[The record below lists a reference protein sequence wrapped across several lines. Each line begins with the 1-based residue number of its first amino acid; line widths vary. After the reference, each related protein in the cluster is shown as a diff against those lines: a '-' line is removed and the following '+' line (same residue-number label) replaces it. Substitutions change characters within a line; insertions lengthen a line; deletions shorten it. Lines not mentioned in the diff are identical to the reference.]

1 MGGKPPMSGDVSLY
15 FNLLSRDRAT
25 PAIQK
30 SAAAVRAANMSAAAS
45 TAVMGAA
52 MASAGAW
59 AISLGAAVSAGIG
72 SIPAIAAGAAASI
85 IGLKLATGG
94 LGAAWKALGQST
106 ASGGGSA
113 ASTARQVAAAQ
124 REVASAS
131 EALSRANKQLAAAQ
145 QAVNDSQEIAVKNLR
160 DLNLNLADAQ
170 LSEQAAVL
178 GLADARQALA
188 QARMSGDSSQIAH
201 ATLGYKEAQLAILQ
215 ARARTDDLTEAQQ
228 KAAAAG
234 IQGSEA
240 VTSAQEQYL
249 TATQA
254 VADATQRLAD
264 AQANLKTAG
273 SGGGGGG
280 SNAAAEA
287 MAKLAPS
294 AREVVL
300 ALKAMGP
307 EWRKV
312 QQSVQQETFRGVAG
326 DLKNLSS
333 AVLPTVSAQ
342 MKRMGQSFNLGIRQT
357 LKLASSSKSV
367 GSLNTILTSTNQAV
381 DKIARSLAPFVD
393 GFLTLGAAGS
403 SILPQIAGWVQ
414 QLAVDFQNWANAASS
429 SGRLAT
435 WLGQGRDA
443 LQALWTTARNVLGII
458 GAIFKAG
465 GADSGV
471 GFLQKL
477 AEMTTRLRE
486 FLNTAQGQAAV
497 NRVLDDLRSILGGI
511 TDLLPAVAGHAGEFT
526 DTLKV
531 SAPIMHELAQH
542 ADTLAKLL
550 PWIAAGYVLAKAAG
564 LLHLGVLI
572 AQLPVMAAHATAN
585 RFLAREMKAVRVAQ
599 QEQNAAMIQGEVIQK
614 RSIIAMIA
622 SKIATVAQAVASGI
636 ATAAQWLWNIAQMAN
651 PTMLIVIAI
660 IALIAIFVLLWV
672 KCSWFRDFWIG
683 LWHILADSALW
694 LWHKVL
700 EPYFMWI
707 IGNYIMLWNFLK
719 AVGAWFAGPFVDF
732 FVHAYQW
739 LKDKATDAA
748 NWVTSKFQG
757 MLNFFINLPGRI
769 KSAVS
774 GLWDALINVTRG
786 AFNKV
791 IGLWNSLDF
800 ALSIKVPDWV
810 PGVGGKGF
818 SVSDIFPDLPYL
830 ASGGLIARAGLAM
843 VGEKGPEVVSL
854 PEGAQVHRSG
864 TGPSSGPTQIVLRI
878 DSAGSRMDDAI
889 VELIR
894 RAVRAQGGDL
904 AVLGLKA
911 A

>member
-1 MGGKPPMSGDVSLY
+1 MAGSDVSLY
-15 FNLLSRDRAT
+15 FNMVAKDRAT
-25 PAIQK
+25 PVIQR
-30 SAAAVRAANMSAAAS
+30 SAAAVRAANAAAAAS
-45 TAVMGAA
+45 TVAMGAA
-52 MASAGAW
+52 MASAGAY
-59 AISLGAAVSAGIG
+59 AIALGSAVSG
-72 SIPAIAAGAAASI
+72 SIGLIPSIAAGAAAAI
-85 IGLKLATGG
+85 VGLKMATSG
-94 LGAAWKALGQST
+94 LGTAWKAMGQAS

-273 SGGGGGG
+273 AGGGGGG
-280 SNAAAEA
+280 GPSAAAIA

-307 EWRKV
+307 AWTRV
-312 QQSVQQETFRGVAG
+312 QQSVQQATFAGVAG
-326 DLKNLSS
+326 DLRTLSA
-333 AVLPTVSAQ
+333 AVLPSVTTQ
-342 MKRMGQSFNLGIRQT
+342 LTKMGQGFNRAIRSTLG
-357 LKLASSSKSV
+357 LAASKKSV
-367 GSLNTILTSTNQAV
+367 GELDTILTATNQAV
-381 DKIARSLAPFVD
+381 DRIGRAMAPFLD
-393 GFLTLGAAGS
+393 GFLTLGAAGAGF
-403 SILPQIAGWVQ
+403 LPQMAGWVGT
-414 QLAVDFQNWANAASS
+414 LADKFQAWANSAQQT
-429 SGRLAT
+429 GKLAT
-435 WLGQGRDA
+435 WLNN
-443 LQALWTTARNVLGII
+443 ARNALDSLWHIAGNVAASI
-458 GAIFKAG
+458 AAVFRAG
-465 GADSGV
+465 GGSDGATM
-471 GFLQKL
+471 LQRIE
-477 AEMTTRLRE
+477 AGTAAMAR
-486 FLNTAQGQAAV
+486 FLNSAQGQQQI
-497 NRVLDDLRSILGGI
+497 NTVLSDLRDILAGI
-511 TDLLPAVAGHAGEFT
+511 GDLLPAVAGHAGEFT

-542 ADTLAKLL
+542 ADLIAKVL
-550 PWIAAGYVLAKAAG
+550 PLIAAGYLASKAAG
-564 LLHLGVLI
+564 LVDLGVQL
-572 AQLPVMAAHATAN
+572 ARLPVMGLHTVAMRGLT
-585 RFLAREMKAVRVAQ
+585 REMKAARLAQ
-599 QEQNAAMIQGEVIQK
+599 LQANAAMVEGDVIQK
-614 RSIIAMIA
+614 RSVISMIA
-622 SKIATVAQAVASGI
+622 SKIATVAQAVATGI

-651 PTMLIVIAI
+651 PTVLIIVAI

-694 LWHKVL
+694 LWHHVL
-700 EPYFMWI
+700 EPYFTWI
-707 IGNYIMLWNFLK
+707 IGNYVMLWNFLK

-774 GLWDALINVTRG
+774 GLWDALISVTRG

-830 ASGGLIARAGLAM
+830 ASGGLIARAGLAV
-843 VGEKGPEVVSL
+843 VGEQGPEVVSL
-854 PEGAQVHRSG
+854 PQGAQVHRSG
-864 TGPSSGPTQIVLRI
+864 SAPSGQPTQVILRI

-894 RAVRAQGGDL
+894 RAVRQQGGDL